1 MMFQQVSMNVML
13 VAVCYSCTQGNLLY
27 AAIVY
32 AIACSII
39 YIILTFI
46 GGFKPIKSWITFERM
61 ALFCAPIMCFFMVL
75 NGWRYFTLGT
85 TIDLVLL
92 GSWALIWLTMIL
104 FWIYDYLG
112 WTKKLWETKKI
123 WFSENDVLHVV
134 LILWAIYLIP
144 MADYIVDL

>member
-1 MMFQQVSMNVML
+1 MDKLVGSHLHDVSASKYERHAGCSL
-13 VAVCYSCTQGNLLY
+13 LFLYSRKPTLCSHCLCYCLQYYLY
-27 AAIVY
+27 HPH
-32 AIACSII
+32 
-39 YIILTFI
+39 LFI
-46 GGFKPIKSWITFERM
+46 GGFKPIKSWITFERL

-123 WFSENDVLHVV
+123 WFSKTMFYMLF
-134 LILWAIYLIP
+134 
-144 MADYIVDL
+144 